1 MTRVCRFAVTCNE
14 ADHVPYPV
22 ASTRTAREP
31 AGTFFKTTG
40 VTPTG
45 CPLMKTR
52 APGTTESM
60 ASVPRNLAV
69 GEEAATGLETTGV
82 LFGTATVRVVV
93 GRRSPAAAGIFVL
106 VTGIFV
112 LVTRGVGVGTAEAAS
127 DAGCRGK
134 SSLDKLSACAATEGT
149 GPSAMKPFIEDG
161 RSNDHIIAAP
171 TVIPPKKA
179 SSGDFTVIE

>member
-31 AGTFFKTTG
+31 AGTFLKTTG

-93 GRRSPAAAGIFVL
+93 GRRSQAAA
-106 VTGIFV
+106 GIFV
-112 LVTRGVGVGTAEAAS
+112 LVTRGVGVGTAEAVS

-134 SSLDKLSACAATEGT
+134 SALDKLSACAATEGT